1 MSMRKKLIAAMT
13 VLILALSV
21 GAYGT
26 LAYLTTQETA
36 HNVITT
42 GNVAIELLDKTAKEG
57 ESITGFDEVRQ
68 LENFTAAYPDGMP
81 IMPGSE
87 ASKIVAVLKRETSA
101 PCWVRV
107 RLGQDLK
114 DADGNSV
121 KAEIMKDG
129 DVEFVLDTENW
140 VERDGW
146 YYYKEALTN
155 ENSQTLPL
163 LTEVKF
169 SISGID
175 NSYIGTTY
183 SIDVYAQAVQSEN
196 NDAEGV
202 LGAQGWPKA

>member
-1 MSMRKKLIAAMT
+1 MSMKKKLFAAAA
-13 VLILALSV
+13 VLALALSL

-57 ESITGFDEVRQ
+57 ESISGFDEVRS

-87 ASKIVAVLKRETSA
+87 ASKVVAVLKRETSA

-107 RLGQDLK
+107 RLGQDLR
-114 DADGNSV
+114 DENGVSV
-121 KAEIMKDG
+121 KDEIMEDG

-146 YYYKEALTN
+146 YYYNRILTN

-169 SISGID
+169 SGPGIG
-175 NSYIGTTY
+175 NEYIGKTY
-183 SIDVYAQAVQSEN
+183 SIDVYAQAVQSDN
-196 NDAEGV
+196 NDAGGV
-202 LGAQGWPKA
+202 LDAQGWPEA